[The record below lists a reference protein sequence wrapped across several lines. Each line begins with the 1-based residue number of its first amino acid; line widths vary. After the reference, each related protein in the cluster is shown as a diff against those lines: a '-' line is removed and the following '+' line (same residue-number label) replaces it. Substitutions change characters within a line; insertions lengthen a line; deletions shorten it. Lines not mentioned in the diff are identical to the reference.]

1 MLFRST
7 KTEIPKPIKLAMVKI
22 VETDERIT
30 LEKQLDEDVGPII
43 VMNKFNVDP
52 QEVDEFLQV
61 FAKTTETFK
70 HQTRIDLRPAASGN
84 CWQYHIR

>member
-1 MLFRST
+1 
-7 KTEIPKPIKLAMVKI
+7 V
-22 VETDERIT
+22 TDSRIII
-30 LEKQLDEDVGPII
+30 EKQLDEDVGPIT

-61 FAKTTETFK
+61 FAMTTETFK
-70 HQTRIDLRPAASGN
+70 QEPGIHFRAAASGN